1 MQVVEVIAII
11 VPFVLFVAVLVWWQ
25 QWQHSKADTIL
36 QRWALASGVELVSAQ
51 KRYLRTGPFLLYS
64 RGQFVFRIVV
74 RDQVGTQRAG
84 WIRVGSWLA
93 GVLSEKTEVIW
104 D

>member
-1 MQVVEVIAII
+1 MQVVQTIAIFLPLALI
-11 VPFVLFVAVLVWWQ
+11 VTVIVW
-25 QWQHSKADTIL
+25 WQHSKADTIL
-36 QRWALASGVELVSAQ
+36 KRWTLASGFELVSAQ

-74 RDQVGTQRAG
+74 RDHAGTQHAG
-84 WIRVGSWLA
+84 WIRIGGWLA
-93 GVLSEKTEVIW
+93 GVLSDKTEVIW